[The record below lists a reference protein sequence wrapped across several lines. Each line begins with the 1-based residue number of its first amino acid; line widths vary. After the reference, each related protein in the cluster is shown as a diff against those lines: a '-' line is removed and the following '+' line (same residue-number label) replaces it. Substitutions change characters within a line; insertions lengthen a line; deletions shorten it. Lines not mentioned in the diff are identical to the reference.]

1 LWGFLFDASIS
12 RFEKTM
18 AKYKLHKSDQVLIN
32 VHSKKTCKGEYCCI
46 HNPSKHALSDAPQN
60 WREDRRIMERI
71 CEHGIGH
78 PDRDQIMR
86 DEAGWVHACD
96 GCCSKL

>member
-1 LWGFLFDASIS
+1 
-12 RFEKTM
+12 M

-46 HNPSKHALSDAPQN
+46 HNPSKHALSDAPQH

-78 PDRDQIMR
+78 PDPDQIMR
-86 DEAGWVHACD
+86 DESGWVHGCD
-96 GCCSKL
+96 SCCTPPSERK

>member
-1 LWGFLFDASIS
+1 
-12 RFEKTM
+12 M